1 MTNELPHGYEE
12 GLRDG
17 KIIAIE
23 NMQLAQN
30 TRLDAHDHRISNLE
44 RVAYIVLGIVMFLEF
59 APQLK
64 SWIGT

>member
-1 MTNELPHGYEE
+1 MANEAPHGYDE

-30 TRLDAHDHRISNLE
+30 IRLDGHDQRISNLE

-64 SWIGT
+64 SWMGT